1 MDKHSSTQNTETLLL
16 FEVTLKLDKFCGTE
30 DGQKGTI
37 LLFCLDESM
46 WKMTAVVK
54 FSMGQQPNTA
64 APCYK
69 TKWKVG
75 SMLRKICGRSQIPNR

>member
-37 LLFCLDESM
+37 LLFCLDESIYI
-46 WKMTAVVK
+46 KSPFVVCP
-54 FSMGQQPNTA
+54 SSA
-64 APCYK
+64 
-69 TKWKVG
+69 
-75 SMLRKICGRSQIPNR
+75 